1 MKNKNKILI
10 ILGLITA
17 SIQAQ
22 NLDDY
27 IQIAIANAP
36 EIKAA
41 NYKVKQAEVKETGAV
56 SYKNTR
62 LNFGVYIWQPQ
73 TRVGNQVFTTSV
85 SQELPWFG
93 TLKKKKEWLTAETRL
108 STIDVDLA
116 KRQIAYQVK
125 ELFYKMYEKNKAVEI
140 LKDNKQILKSY
151 EDMAMAALSNNRATM
166 NDVIKIRI
174 QKNQLHAR
182 IFMYLN
188 DLEVLKAD
196 FNRLL
201 QRQISAPVNLPQDID
216 LSAVLVKQATVESHP
231 TLEKLQQQQ
240 AVLDKQSQ
248 FVKKDGQPKIILGLN
263 YTNVKARLNFNDSFN
278 GHDILMPQVGLTIPI
293 FNKKYKT
300 EIKRL
305 QWQKAQVEED
315 RLAQK
320 RNLEN
325 ALAEAK
331 NAFENQTILLLAAE
345 KNERETQRAINIS
358 LKAYETGILD
368 YDNILRLQLQKLNFS
383 LKQIEAVKNAML
395 AKAKM
400 DYLSGKK

>member
-1 MKNKNKILI
+1 MKNTNKILI
-10 ILGLITA
+10 IILGLFTI

-27 IQIAIANAP
+27 IQTAIDNAP

-41 NYKVKQAEVKETGAV
+41 NYKVKQATVSEAGAV

-62 LNFGVYIWQPQ
+62 LNFGVYVWQPQ
-73 TRVGNQVFTTSV
+73 TRVGNQVFTTGV

-93 TLKKKKEWLTAETRL
+93 TLQKKKEWLSAATRL
-108 STIDVDLA
+108 STLDVNLA

-140 LKDNKQILKSY
+140 LKDNKKILKSY
-151 EDMAMAALSNNRATM
+151 EDMSMAALSNNKATM

-201 QRQISAPVNLPQDID
+201 NRQISAPVNLPQDID
-216 LSAVLVKQATVESHP
+216 LSAVLVKPETVETHP
-231 TLEKLQQQQ
+231 VLEKLQQQQ
-240 AVLDKQSQ
+240 KVLDKQQ
-248 FVKKDGQPKIILGLN
+248 EFVKKDSQPKIILGLN
-263 YTNVKARLNFNDSFN
+263 YTNVQARSNFNDNFN
-278 GHDILMPQVGLTIPI
+278 GHDILMPQVGLSIPI

-300 EIKRL
+300 DIKRL

-315 RLAQK
+315 WQAQR

-325 ALAEAK
+325 VLADAK

-368 YDNILRLQLQKLNFS
+368 YDNILRLQLQKLDFS
-383 LKQIEAVKNAML
+383 LKQIEAVKKAML
-395 AKAKM
+395 AKAKI
-400 DYLSGKK
+400 DYLTD